1 MGDLKTDA
9 PCQEVARPSMVVRKH
24 PRFAVQL
31 PVSFS
36 TEEVDADGTVYNL
49 SLGGC
54 RVESDHPMQGGEY
67 VALRLRVSYD
77 ESPIS
82 VQVAVVR
89 WSAGGDFGLEFLVIA
104 EEERAIRNAVIGVLV
119 EHLPQSE
126 GRRAALEARARELA
140 HVFAQVCRGQSA
152 DSAADN
158 NLEPPAYGPDSGPF
172 PMEES

>member
-1 MGDLKTDA
+1 
-9 PCQEVARPSMVVRKH
+9 MVVRKH

-82 VQVAVVR
+82 IQVAVVR
-89 WSAGGDFGLEFLVIA
+89 WSVGGEFGLEFLVIA
-104 EEERAIRNAVIGVLV
+104 EEEKERLRVVL
-119 EHLPQSE
+119 
-126 GRRAALEARARELA
+126 A
-140 HVFAQVCRGQSA
+140 
-152 DSAADN
+152 
-158 NLEPPAYGPDSGPF
+158 NLG
-172 PMEES
+172 